1 MEVSIF
7 NIFEIFKEEELQ
19 KEILNFFIG
28 FLFSLTILFINR
40 KILVKVISKFLK
52 KTKNRFD
59 DYLIHS
65 KSLIWLSYL
74 LPLYLLYFFSLK
86 MKNFGTSISLIIQII
101 FTFFFLLT
109 ILSFLTAISSYLEE
123 NEKLANKPIKS
134 YFQVIKIIITIWFI
148 IIIFGIITGHSPLTI
163 LGGLSAI
170 TAIILLLFRDTIL
183 SFVASIQISMYDL
196 IKIGDWIE
204 SPTFGADG
212 VVIEISLNIVKVQ
225 NWDKSITLIP
235 TFKLIENSFKNW
247 RGMVDAGVRRI
258 SRSIFIDIES
268 IKFLTE
274 EEIKELEKINLLS
287 DYIKEKK
294 IEIDEWNKN
303 NSKTE
308 SNEINK
314 RKLTNISIFIEYIK
328 RFLETK
334 KEVKKDFTFMV
345 RQLEST
351 PNGLPIEIYVFLS
364 EIDWVRFEGIQS
376 DIFDHLLVSVQYFG
390 LKLFQNPSGNNL
402 TKLISEKMK

>member
-334 KEVKKDFTFMV
+334 KEVNKDFTFMV